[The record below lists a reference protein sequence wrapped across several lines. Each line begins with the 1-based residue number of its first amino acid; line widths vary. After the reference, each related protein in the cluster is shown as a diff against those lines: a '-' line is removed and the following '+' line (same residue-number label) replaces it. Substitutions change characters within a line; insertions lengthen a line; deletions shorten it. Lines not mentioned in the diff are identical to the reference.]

1 MLIGFIGIHVLH
13 ELLSTTT
20 IKIYCLVRG
29 KTILNSKERLIEKYK
44 FYFNEDI
51 SNLIDDRIIVFN
63 GTILKDDI
71 GLSITNLKI
80 IKENVKTIIH
90 TAACVKHYGEYE
102 EFNKVNTE
110 GTRNVAKIAF
120 DYNLRLIH
128 ISSISVS
135 GNYLVKQDNR
145 NIEFTENSLYIG
157 QNYIDNVYVHSKFE
171 AEKVVLEYMEKGLIA
186 QIHRIGILAGR
197 FSDGVFQNN
206 IDENAFY
213 SRIKSMVVLSCVS
226 ENMMKQKIEF
236 TPVDVCTK
244 SIVLLAK
251 NSIADNR
258 IFHLYN
264 HNFIEIKEVI
274 EILNSFD
281 MDIKIVSEKE
291 FKDRIIE
298 ISKSKDSKFI
308 HGIINDLNNSKE
320 SLTSINYNFSVN
332 IKSEYTQK
340 YLELLKNEWNETNKN
355 YIKKLINY
363 MKKVNF
369 I

>member
-13 ELLSTTT
+13 ELLNTTA

-29 KTILNSKERLIEKYK
+29 KTISNSKERLIEKYK

-63 GTILKDDI
+63 GTILKEDI
-71 GLSITNLKI
+71 GLSTANLKI

-110 GTRNVAKIAF
+110 GTRNIAKLGFNNNI
-120 DYNLRLIH
+120 RLIH

-171 AEKVVLEYMEKGLIA
+171 AEKVVLEYMEKGLTA

-197 FSDGVFQNN
+197 LSDC
-206 IDENAFY
+206 I
-213 SRIKSMVVLSCVS
+213 
-226 ENMMKQKIEF
+226 
-236 TPVDVCTK
+236 
-244 SIVLLAK
+244 
-251 NSIADNR
+251 
-258 IFHLYN
+258 
-264 HNFIEIKEVI
+264 
-274 EILNSFD
+274 ILCF
-281 MDIKIVSEKE
+281 
-291 FKDRIIE
+291 
-298 ISKSKDSKFI
+298 
-308 HGIINDLNNSKE
+308 
-320 SLTSINYNFSVN
+320 
-332 IKSEYTQK
+332 
-340 YLELLKNEWNETNKN
+340 
-355 YIKKLINY
+355 
-363 MKKVNF
+363 
-369 I
+369 